1 MKEIKFCDIKK
12 MDHNDDLPFKYVL
25 VDLLYKKLIDVNFV
39 LSCYTDAI
47 DKERHLNAMRFN
59 DDISEETKKSYI
71 GMYQPVKSVWGMST
85 RRAQI
90 AIATAQGIKKEDIK
104 LKTSEGVE
112 KQVNVEY
119 TLHQWLENFR
129 DYLRSSM
136 SYCNSEDLEH
146 YIGQQEIMLMSEA
159 AKNAINK

>member
-59 DDISEETKKSYI
+59 EACVNLT
-71 GMYQPVKSVWGMST
+71 
-85 RRAQI
+85 QI
-90 AIATAQGIKKEDIK
+90 RGGNFKGK
-104 LKTSEGVE
+104 E
-112 KQVNVEY
+112 KQKAIKRAIHTFNLNTTLVPHVHDEKYGY
-119 TLHQWLENFR
+119 TSNDEKEWDEFCEMIYGTNL
-129 DYLRSSM
+129 
-136 SYCNSEDLEH
+136 
-146 YIGQQEIMLMSEA
+146 
-159 AKNAINK
+159 KK